1 MENID
6 IKIISIKL
14 QNMIVES
21 EEILERINKQNKK
34 LLSVLIKV
42 QNLEIKLTQN

>member
-1 MENID
+1 MENIA

-21 EEILERINKQNKK
+21 DEILERITKQNKK

-42 QNLEIKLTQN
+42 QDLEIKLKQN